1 MNVISRLRIRYE
13 LQRPD
18 VIGWAWLRRRGLWP
32 APLGFAFACLDDGPV
47 VVYGPRSGYRFPLM
61 VIGIEPVNGR
71 GMLAV
76 TFADGCVRWLPP
88 DARVWMRFTK
98 EGDEEAVGNE

>member
-1 MNVISRLRIRYE
+1 MNVIDRLRIRYE
-13 LQRPD
+13 LRRPD

-47 VVYGPRSGYRFPLM
+47 IIYGPRSGYRYPLQ
-61 VIGIEPVNGR
+61 VSAIEPVNG
-71 GMLAV
+71 MLAI
-76 TFADGCVRWLPP
+76 TFVDGCVRWLPG

-98 EGDEEAVGNE
+98 EGDKEAVGCE